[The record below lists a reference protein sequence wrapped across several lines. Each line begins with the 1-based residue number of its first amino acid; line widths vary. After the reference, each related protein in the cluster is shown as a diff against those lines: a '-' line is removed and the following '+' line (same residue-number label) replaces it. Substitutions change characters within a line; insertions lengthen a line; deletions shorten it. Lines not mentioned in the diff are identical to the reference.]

1 MINFTSQFHLTS
13 VDAGDK
19 SISHRAL
26 ILAAI
31 ADGVSVIKNLSK
43 CRDVLA
49 TAECLR
55 TLGARIE
62 LDGTTATVHPIVNPR
77 NNVTLNC
84 HNSGTTARLLAGL
97 CAGLGVNATFYGDES
112 LSKRPM
118 QRVLEPLQQMGAKFA
133 EVKGALFQTVASKL
147 LGARIDARHNS
158 AQVKSAVLLAGLFAD
173 GETTYVEKVST
184 RNHTENLLQY
194 VGANIVV
201 DGNAA
206 TVKKSVVHAFEITVP
221 NDFSSATYLLA
232 LALISGQSFTCHN
245 VCVNPRRTG
254 FLRVLSASGA
264 QFVLSNEHVRFGEK
278 VADITV
284 PQRDVSAKICASCA
298 LIANES
304 DVCDAIDEV
313 PLLATLTLAV
323 KGKHRFCGVSE
334 LQFKESN
341 RIEAILQMAKICRQ
355 NAAFDGTDLVV
366 ESNGVL
372 PKHPRFDG
380 KNDHRI
386 TMCQAVLSLYVGGGS
401 VTNENFDVSFPAFLK
416 AVGVQPLRFGLVGEN
431 ITHSLSP
438 TLMRHLATRAN
449 VCCSYNLF
457 PLSSNVSDK
466 ELLST
471 LSSLD
476 GANVT
481 MPFKTRV
488 ANLLQSPL
496 PSVNTVGKD
505 ISPTSTDGYGLVK
518 ALQSNFV
525 DFVGKPLWVV
535 GAGGAAEACVQ
546 ALLQCGCTIQVI
558 NRTAEH
564 AQTLTQKCGLSVD
577 VPNPVGVLSFVPACE
592 FEQNLSL
599 PQSVRFVF
607 VADYKT
613 TSSLQLQAQKRGLT
627 FVDGCEMLYHQ
638 GAKSFALW
646 TGTDVQTDYTEFE
659 KEIQNENTTA

>member
-43 CRDVLA
+43 CRDVMA

-62 LDGTTATVHPIVNPR
+62 LVGTTATVHPIVSPR
-77 NNVTLNC
+77 DNVTLDC
-84 HNSGTTARLLAGL
+84 RNSGTTARLLAGL

-118 QRVLEPLQQMGAKFA
+118 QRVLDPLRQMGAKF
-133 EVKGALFQTVASKL
+133 VNTKGALFQTVASKL
-147 LGARIDARHNS
+147 CGARVEARYNS
-158 AQVKSAVLLAGLFAD
+158 AQVKSAVLLAGLFAE
-173 GETTYVEKVST
+173 GETTYVENVPT
-184 RNHTENLLQY
+184 RNHTENLLRY

-201 DGNAA
+201 NGNAA
-206 TVKKSVVHAFEITVP
+206 TVKKSVVHAFDITIP
-221 NDFSSATYLLA
+221 NDFSSAAYLLA
-232 LALISGQSFTCHN
+232 LSLISGQSFTYRN

-254 FLRVLSASGA
+254 FLRVLAASGA
-264 QFVLSNEHVRFGEK
+264 QFILSDEHVCFGEQ

-284 PQRDVSAKICASCA
+284 PQRDVSAQNDTLDA
-298 LIANES
+298 LNAAER

-313 PLLATLTLAV
+313 PLLAALSLTI

-334 LQFKESN
+334 LQFKECN
-341 RIEAILQMAKICRQ
+341 RIDAILQMAKICRQ
-355 NAAFDGTDLVV
+355 HASFDGTDLVV
-366 ESNGVL
+366 ESDGAL
-372 PKHPRFDG
+372 PKHPNFDG
-380 KNDHRI
+380 MDDHRV

-401 VTNENFDVSFPAFLK
+401 VAKENFDVSFPDFLK
-416 AVGVQPLRFGLVGEN
+416 AVGVQPLRLGLVGEN

-438 TLMRHLATRAN
+438 TLMRHLATRAD
-449 VCCSYNLF
+449 VCCYYNLC
-457 PLSSNVSDK
+457 PLHGNVSDD
-466 ELLST
+466 ELAAT
-471 LSSLD
+471 FAALD

-481 MPFKTRV
+481 MPFKMRT
-488 ANLLQSPL
+488 AKLLHAAL
-496 PSVNTVGKD
+496 PSVNTVGKN

-518 ALQSNFV
+518 ALQSRNV

-546 ALLQCGCTIQVI
+546 TLLQYGCTIRVV
-558 NRTAEH
+558 NRTAQH
-564 AQTLTQKCGLSVD
+564 AQALTQKYGLSTD
-577 VPNPVGVLSFVPACE
+577 VSNPVGVLSFVPACE
-592 FEQNLSL
+592 FEQNLAL

-607 VADYKT
+607 VADYKG
-613 TSSLQLQAQKRGLT
+613 TSGLQSQAQRRGLT
-627 FVDGCEMLYHQ
+627 FVDGREMLYHQ

-646 TGTDVQTDYTEFE
+646 TDTEIQTDYLDFE
-659 KEIQNENTTA
+659 KEIQNENTIA